1 MIRIENLTKVYVHPQ
16 TKEEITAL
24 QNVNLEIKSGEIFG
38 IIGPSGAGKSTL
50 IRCLNLLEMP
60 TSGSV
65 WIDDEDLTKM
75 SVPKLREK
83 RKQIGMIFQHFNLMS
98 ARTVWQNIAYPME
111 IAGTDK
117 KTIAARVEEL
127 LELVGLREKAQV
139 YPAQLSGGQK
149 QRVGIARAL
158 ANNPKLLLCDEAT
171 SALDPQTT
179 KSILHLLLEINQKM
193 KLTIVL
199 ITHEMGVIREIC
211 DRVAVIDESEIAET
225 NTVLSVFTSPR
236 AEITKEFAANGEE
249 NFPIDQISLKPGEKL
264 YKLSF
269 VGDSAQKPI
278 ISSAI
283 KKFGIDVNILYA
295 NIDRLKDIPFGTL
308 VISIAGSQE
317 QVRNTEQFFE
327 QQGLRTEVL
336 VDAGTVN

>member
-1 MIRIENLTKVYVHPQ
+1 MIKIKDLTKIYIHPQ
-16 TKEEITAL
+16 TKEKITAL
-24 QNVNLEIKSGEIFG
+24 QNVNLEIRNGEIFG

-50 IRCLNLLEMP
+50 IRCLNLLETP

-65 WIDDEDLTKM
+65 WIDGEELTKM
-75 SVPKLREK
+75 SVRDLREK

-98 ARTVWQNIAYPME
+98 SRTVWQNIAYPME
-111 IAGTDK
+111 IAGTAQN
-117 KTIAARVEEL
+117 TITQRVEQL
-127 LELVGLREKAQV
+127 LELVGLTDKSGV

-199 ITHEMGVIREIC
+199 ITHEMAVIREIC
-211 DRVAVIDESEIAET
+211 DRVAVINESEIAET
-225 NTVLSVFTSPR
+225 NTVVSLFTSPQ
-236 AEITKEFAANGEE
+236 ASITKEFASNGEE
-249 NFPIDQISLKPGEKL
+249 NFPFEQFKLTKKEKL

-269 VGDSAQKPI
+269 VGESAEKPI

-283 KKFGIDVNILYA
+283 KQLGIDVNILYA
-295 NIDRLKDIPFGTL
+295 NIDRLKEVPFGTL
-308 VISIAGSQE
+308 IIAVSGSKE
-317 QVRNTEQFFE
+317 QIEKAEQFFE

-336 VDAGTVN
+336 ANAGTID

>member
-1 MIRIENLTKVYVHPQ
+1 MIKIENLTKIYTHPQ
-16 TKEEITAL
+16 TKEKIVAL

-38 IIGPSGAGKSTL
+38 IIGPSGAGKSTF
-50 IRCLNLLEMP
+50 IRCLNLLEKP

-65 WIDDEDLTKM
+65 WIDGEDITKL
-75 SVPKLREK
+75 SGQQLREK

-98 ARTVWQNIAYPME
+98 SRTVWQNVAYPME
-111 IAGTDK
+111 IAGVDK
-117 KTIAARVEEL
+117 KTIAQRVEEL
-127 LELVGLREKAQV
+127 LELVGLNDKAQV

-179 KSILHLLLEINQKM
+179 KSILQLLLEINR
-193 KLTIVL
+193 KLKITIIL
-199 ITHEMGVIREIC
+199 ITHEMAVIREIC
-211 DRVAVIDESEIAET
+211 DRVAVINESNIVEI
-225 NTVLSVFTSPR
+225 NSVLSVFTSPQ
-236 AEITKEFAANGEE
+236 ANITKEFAANGGE
-249 NFPIDQISLKPGEKL
+249 NFPIETVKLKPGERL

-269 VGDSAQKPI
+269 VGESAEKPI

-283 KKFGIDVNILYA
+283 KKLGIEVNILYA

-308 VISIAGSQE
+308 IITVGGSPQQIE
-317 QVRNTEQFFE
+317 QTEQFFT
-327 QQGLRTEVL
+327 QQGLKMEVL
-336 VDAGTVN
+336 ADAGIAR